1 MIRFLRHLIAKVRW
15 SFLVALGGNTRAV
28 RSLGVTVGKDC
39 RIYTRHFGGEP
50 WLVSIGDHVAVGP
63 NVEFM
68 THDGT
73 GWLVSDERGRR
84 YHYAPI
90 SIGNNVY
97 IGASTCILPGV
108 RIGSNVIIGAG
119 SLVNKSIPDNCVV
132 TGSPAKYRISF
143 DEFKQF
149 ALSHYR
155 SESDMVGKT
164 FRERVD
170 SIVDRTPAPP
180 IRIPQG

>member
-1 MIRFLRHLIAKVRW
+1 MNGVLRNVMSLIKWNFR
-15 SFLVALGGNTRAV
+15 VAVGGNTLAL

-39 RIYTRHFGGEP
+39 RIYTRLFGGEP

-63 NVEFM
+63 HVEFM

-73 GWLVSDERGRR
+73 GWLISDERGRR
-84 YHYAPI
+84 HHYAPI

-97 IGASTCILPGV
+97 IGANTCILPGV
-108 RIGSNVIIGAG
+108 KIGSNVIIGAG

-143 DEFKQF
+143 NEFKQF
-149 ALSHYR
+149 ALAHYR

-170 SIVDRTPAPP
+170 SIVDRNPAPP